1 MVRLENLTIS
11 FTGKSL
17 FRDLNW
23 RVGDTD
29 RVGLVGANGSGKTT
43 LLRLIEGVVSPDS
56 GRVTCSKGTTYGYLP
71 QEGLTLSGR
80 TLFEEVLTVFRDLSR
95 IEDRMRELEHE
106 MADLPDQGARHDR
119 VMREYADLQHEFEA
133 RDGFTIEARAAE
145 VLAGLGFAESDRG
158 RLTDEFSG
166 GWQMRIALAKLLLQS
181 PTVLLLDEPTNHLDL
196 ESIIWLED
204 YLSTYPGAVVL
215 VSHDRS
221 FLDRVVSR
229 ISELGVE
236 GLVDYHGGYASFQE
250 QREKRR
256 ETLAATRRQQERQI
270 AHHTRFINTYRA
282 DKTKRALVNSRI
294 KMIERIDLV
303 EVPREKRAMHFQ
315 FPQPARAGSVI
326 RPHQVAVVGD
336 VVDGRRA
343 GHFHNLQ
350 PFILNRADKLDEMQR
365 WPFDRFPAWYPTV
378 VSLNAIPWRVTYRLT
393 NTTPR
398 ITALS
403 HRHILLAPGS
413 FASSWQFIRLQHSPH
428 WLHPTVCTKT
438 LLVFG
443 SIRYHGNLLGV
454 QLLLNAHRRWF
465 LIRKV
470 EKKLWW

>member
-145 VLAGLGFAESDRG
+145 VLGGLGFAESDRG

-204 YLSTYPGAVVL
+204 YLSSCRTTGPSSTAW
-215 VSHDRS
+215 S
-221 FLDRVVSR
+221 
-229 ISELGVE
+229 
-236 GLVDYHGGYASFQE
+236 
-250 QREKRR
+250 
-256 ETLAATRRQQERQI
+256 LA
-270 AHHTRFINTYRA
+270 
-282 DKTKRALVNSRI
+282 
-294 KMIERIDLV
+294 
-303 EVPREKRAMHFQ
+303 
-315 FPQPARAGSVI
+315 
-326 RPHQVAVVGD
+326 
-336 VVDGRRA
+336 
-343 GHFHNLQ
+343 
-350 PFILNRADKLDEMQR
+350 
-365 WPFDRFPAWYPTV
+365 
-378 VSLNAIPWRVTYRLT
+378 
-393 NTTPR
+393 
-398 ITALS
+398 
-403 HRHILLAPGS
+403 
-413 FASSWQFIRLQHSPH
+413 
-428 WLHPTVCTKT
+428 
-438 LLVFG
+438 
-443 SIRYHGNLLGV
+443 
-454 QLLLNAHRRWF
+454 
-465 LIRKV
+465 
-470 EKKLWW
+470 